1 MVRSL
6 LLINVL
12 TCGRAHWCMQQAS
25 SGALDE
31 YLLTTLAHL
40 SSALVSLCECLAVTI
55 WSGYLP
61 SSGLAGARATV
72 LQEWLAEFIVVQ
84 EKATCQRAQLQ
95 SMGEGEESKSRKQ
108 QVRSNETS
116 EKQIAKTRKQQE
128 GRRGKQV
135 VRQRARITQARRRHA
150 RIAQGNTQAE
160 TLARRPAHAA
170 RLLFTLNHHPPRIPE
185 RHPQS
190 VGSHRPP

>member
-1 MVRSL
+1 MK
-6 LLINVL
+6 
-12 TCGRAHWCMQQAS
+12 QAS

-61 SSGLAGARATV
+61 SSDLTGARATPQPTHTTV